1 MKVRK
6 VNSMPESIVE
16 AIALHAQATPD
27 KFCIADGR
35 NELTYREYWECIM
48 GYAKHLQELGITKG
62 DCVVVRNSQNVPM
75 LVTGLAIQLLG
86 AIFVP
91 LERDVADNR
100 IIEIIEA
107 VDAKCYIAVK
117 TIDYE
122 CPYEKMQ
129 KVLSY
134 RDVAADY
141 SSIPFPKKED
151 MAEILFTT
159 GTTGVSKGIELLHKN
174 VIAVSENVI
183 DGVEMDKDNV
193 ELIPVP
199 ISHSHGLRRYYSNM
213 LNGSSVVILGS
224 IVMLQVV
231 FECIEKYKVTAID
244 LVPAALA
251 SLLKLSE
258 DKLGDYKEQIRYVQ
272 LGSAPIPETD
282 KETLRKLLPHS
293 RLYNFYGTTESG
305 CSCILDFN
313 AMSDKK
319 NCIGRPTCHAQFV
332 FMDEEGNPIEATY
345 ENPGFLACAGDMNM
359 VGYYKAEELNRETIK
374 NGYIQTQDM
383 AYRGED
389 GLIYMLGRQGDV
401 IETGGNKVSPVE
413 IEEVAMKCEGI
424 EDCACVPVESP
435 ILGKEPKLYVVLEN
449 GSNFDYNKIYQYLKE
464 HLEAYKVPK
473 IIEEIDEIPRTY
485 NGKIQRKKLI
495 ENHE

>member
-1 MKVRK
+1 MQ
-6 VNSMPESIVE
+6 SIVE
-16 AIALHAQATPD
+16 AVALHAQVEPE
-27 KFCIADGR
+27 KFCLADST
-35 NELTYREYWECIM
+35 NELTYRGYWECIF
-48 GYAKHLQELGITKG
+48 GYAKHLQKLGVGKG
-62 DCVVVRNSQNVPM
+62 DCVVVRNSQNIKV

-91 LERDVADNR
+91 LEKEVADSR
-100 IIEIIEA
+100 ILEIVEA
-107 VDAKCYIAVK
+107 VDAKCYIAARAL
-117 TIDYE
+117 E
-122 CPYEKMQ
+122 MSCPCEKMTE
-129 KVLSY
+129 VLSY
-134 RDVAADY
+134 RDENADY
-141 SSIPFPKKED
+141 VTFSFPKLED

-174 VIAVSENVI
+174 VVAVAENVI

-199 ISHSHGLRRYYSNM
+199 VSHSHGLRRYYANM

-224 IVMLQVV
+224 IVFANVV
-231 FECIEKYKVTAID
+231 FGSIEKYGVTAID
-244 LVPAALA
+244 LVPAALS

-258 DKLGDYKEQIRYVQ
+258 DKLGEYRDQIRYVQ
-272 LGSAPIPETD
+272 LGSAPIPESD
-282 KETLRKLLPHS
+282 KATLCRLLPNS

-319 NCIGRPTCHAQFV
+319 NCIGRPTCHARFE
-332 FMDEEGNPIEATY
+332 FMDENGNLVEATE

-374 NGYIQTQDM
+374 NGFIQTQDM
-383 AYRGED
+383 AYMGED

-413 IEEVAMKCEGI
+413 IEEVAVKCQGI
-424 EDCACVPVESP
+424 EDCACVPVDNP
-435 ILGKEPKLYVVLEN
+435 ILGKEPKLFVVMEK
-449 GSNFDYNKIYQYLKE
+449 GTAFDYNVVYQYLKE
-464 HLEAYKVPK
+464 RLEAYKVPK
-473 IIEEIDEIPRTY
+473 LIEEIDAIPRTY
-485 NGKIQRKKLI
+485 NGKIQRKKLM
-495 ENHE
+495 